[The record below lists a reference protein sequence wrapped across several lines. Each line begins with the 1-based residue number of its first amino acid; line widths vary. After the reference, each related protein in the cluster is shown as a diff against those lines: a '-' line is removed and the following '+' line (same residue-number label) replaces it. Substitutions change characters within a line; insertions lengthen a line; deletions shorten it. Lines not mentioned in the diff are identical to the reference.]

1 MNDIPYYNTFE
12 KIELINKGMSGDRKY
27 YIQTK
32 DGAKRLLRVSDISVY
47 EQKKSEFEA
56 MKQLVQL
63 DIPMSQPIDFGICDN
78 GKSVYSLLSWIEGDE
93 VEEKLPNMTEA
104 MQYKLGIE
112 SGKILHK
119 IHTCPAPNDV
129 AEWSKRYLT
138 VINERLQ
145 AFMKEGVPFEGDK
158 IILNYLEENKYL
170 LLNRPQCHQH
180 GDFHMGN
187 LIVSPDEQL
196 YVIDWHMVDFEN
208 YGDPWYEFNRLG
220 IEFPAFA
227 SGQIDGYFNSRPPEG
242 FWKLLSYYLVAS
254 AITSIVWSKY
264 FAPERL
270 DSIIKLN
277 KDILAWTDNLKNP
290 IPSWYVNHF

>member
-1 MNDIPYYNTFE
+1 
-12 KIELINKGMSGDRKY
+12 
-27 YIQTK
+27 
-32 DGAKRLLRVSDISVY
+32 
-47 EQKKSEFEA
+47 
-56 MKQLVQL
+56 
-63 DIPMSQPIDFGICDN
+63 
-78 GKSVYSLLSWIEGDE
+78 
-93 VEEKLPNMTEA
+93 
-104 MQYKLGIE
+104 
-112 SGKILHK
+112 
-119 IHTCPAPNDV
+119 
-129 AEWSKRYLT
+129 
-138 VINERLQ
+138 
-145 AFMKEGVPFEGDK
+145 
-158 IILNYLEENKYL
+158 
-170 LLNRPQCHQH
+170 
-180 GDFHMGN
+180 MGN

-227 SGQIDGYFNSRPPEG
+227 SGQIDGYFNSRPPEE